1 MSHCQRF
8 QVNGRVQGVGFR
20 AATQRKAQTL
30 GLTGWVRNDPTGF
43 VEVYACGSR
52 SQLQD
57 LTIWLEQ
64 GPNSARVTYLDVGPI
79 RLADSPGENAEAQ
92 QEQANFAEFVIR

>member
-20 AATQRKAQTL
+20 AATQRQAQTL
-30 GLTGWVRNDPTGF
+30 GLTGWVRNDPVGF
-43 VEVYACGSR
+43 VEVYACGAP

-57 LTIWLEQ
+57 LAIWLEQ
-64 GPNSARVTYLDVGPI
+64 GPSGARVTRLDAGPVGS
-79 RLADSPGENAEAQ
+79 ADDPSENAEAQ
-92 QEQANFAEFVIR
+92 QEQANFSAFAIR